1 MIELN
6 LLTAI
11 LSALVLFLF
20 AIQSLG
26 HELELKFKDQ
36 LKSTLSK
43 ATRYPVTGI
52 LTGMLGTGII
62 QSSTAV
68 SVICV
73 SLVSGGILSLAQ
85 SITILMGSNIGTTL
99 TAQLVALKMTGAAP
113 VLLVLG
119 YFVNFLPGKIGV
131 WGKPIF
137 YFGLLFFG
145 LNMLSEVLGQF
156 QHHPLIRQYML
167 GNISPYWGLFIGAIL
182 TILLQS
188 SSITSG
194 LVIVFASE
202 GLLQLNVAIP
212 ILIGANVGTTST
224 AILASFTLG
233 PDARRTAMANFL
245 INLAGLLIFIPF
257 LGLFT
262 RLIDSLD
269 IGLSYKVANA
279 HLSFNVITVMIIFPF
294 RNKLA
299 TFLEHRIK

>member
-1 MIELN
+1 MDELN
-6 LLTAI
+6 LITAI

-36 LKSTLSK
+36 LKSLLAK
-43 ATRYPVTGI
+43 ATRYPVTGV

-85 SITILMGSNIGTTL
+85 AITILMGSNIGTTL
-99 TAQLVALKMTGAAP
+99 TAQLVAMKMTSAAP
-113 VLLVLG
+113 FLLVLG
-119 YFVNFLPGKIGV
+119 YSVNFLPGKVGV

-145 LNMLSEVLGQF
+145 LNLLSELLGQF
-156 QHHPLIRQYML
+156 QHHPLVRDYLL
-167 GNISPYWGLFIGAIL
+167 GSISPYWGLFAGALL

-194 LVIVFASE
+194 LVVVFASE
-202 GLLQLNVAIP
+202 GLLQLDVAIP

-233 PDARRTAMANFL
+233 VDARRTAIANFL

-257 LGLFT
+257 LGVFT
-262 RLIDSLD
+262 KVIDSLD
-269 IGLSYKVANA
+269 MGLSHKVANA
-279 HLSFNVITVMIIFPF
+279 HVAFNIITVFIIFPF

-299 TFLEHRIK
+299 SFLENKIR